1 MMQQQ
6 GVEAHHGVP
15 MMYAQTVD
23 GSAGGYVPVVMTA
36 GGGPAG
42 ANYGSPANSPMSMY
56 QQQQQM
62 HMAYLQQQQMYANY
76 AAASMAASS
85 GSLGSSYGHSMSP
98 GNLSYMHIAEQQN
111 NALIQQQQHQQ
122 QLMMQQAQLRQ
133 QAANRGDA

>member
-1 MMQQQ
+1 
-6 GVEAHHGVP
+6 
-15 MMYAQTVD
+15 
-23 GSAGGYVPVVMTA
+23 
-36 GGGPAG
+36 
-42 ANYGSPANSPMSMY
+42 
-56 QQQQQM
+56 M